1 MPVRTLLLVPNELG
15 PSFVLMYYFGQII
28 VPQNFLPSVALA
40 VLKGPKYTVS
50 LLRCVARYGHSD

>member
-28 VPQNFLPSVALA
+28 VPQNFLPSAALA

-50 LLRCVARYGHSD
+50 LLRCVAH